1 MKKQK
6 LIKQIYQAFK
16 NVKLEDG
23 IGLWEA
29 QGLDDNLSKEKCEK
43 LRKKDEKD
51 DWHKIAVLSMY
62 QCSSSLSFFDAKG
75 MRFHLPQFIL
85 LYLDVF
91 EKEEETLEKEG
102 KLKNCFCPDVFLSL
116 TYKMKSDFSQN
127 RFSLLNKEQIQAI
140 TDFLHFVL
148 NKKTEE
154 YKQKERYFTLEKD
167 LEETKEA
174 IVFWENKIAKI

>member
-6 LIKQIYQAFK
+6 LIKQIHQAFK
-16 NVKLEDG
+16 KVSLEDG
-23 IGLWEA
+23 IGLWET
-29 QGLDDNLSKEKCEK
+29 QGLDDNLSKKECKK

-51 DWHKIAVLSMY
+51 DWHKITVLSMY

-75 MRFHLPQFIL
+75 MRFHLPQFML

-91 EKEEETLEKEG
+91 EQEEDTLEKEG

-116 TYKMKSDFSQN
+116 TYKMKSK
-127 RFSLLNKEQIQAI
+127 FSLLNKEQIQTI
-140 TDFLHFVL
+140 INFLYFVL

-154 YKQKERYFTLEKD
+154 YKQEKRYFTLEKD
-167 LEETKEA
+167 LKQTKEA
-174 IVFWENKIAKI
+174 IVFWENKIAEN